1 MDDGPD
7 VTLDLAAM
15 RVRYASG
22 TLHRRDLPA
31 TPLEA
36 FRLWFAEAEAAGVLE
51 PNAMTLATADADGAP
66 SARTVLCK
74 DVGPRGFVFY
84 TNMASRKGR
93 DLADNPRA
101 ALVFPWLA
109 MSRQIVVTGE
119 VEPVTRG
126 EVLAYF
132 HSRPHDHQLGAAA
145 SEQSTVVESRAAL
158 DARADALAAAHPP
171 GTDVPLPP
179 TWGGYVVHPV
189 SLELWAGRVSR
200 LHDRLRY
207 RRVDPDAP
215 VSMSDPDGWVLE
227 RLSP

>member
-22 TLHRRDLPA
+22 TLHRRDLPS

-36 FRLWFAEAEAAGVLE
+36 FRSWFAEAEAAGVLE

-132 HSRPHDHQLGAAA
+132 HSRPHDHLLGAAA

-207 RRVDPDAP
+207 RRVDPDVP